1 MGRMYRGPFPWRW
14 IVFLFVL
21 GGFVVGCG
29 SGESGGGEEQR
40 ITGGSAIPD
49 SMTIVRMLE
58 SDDRF
63 STLRTALDSTGQD
76 SLLAT
81 TGPFT
86 LFAPPN
92 AAFEALPPGTIVTLL
107 ADQHSRLRTILA
119 HHVVEGRILVKDL
132 STGQTV
138 TTLYGDTLTLR
149 PGQDEVTAEGVSVLD
164 GDIEAANG
172 LIHVVERVL
181 PPPDEDSSP

>member
-1 MGRMYRGPFPWRW
+1 MGRMYRGPCACRW
-14 IVFLFVL
+14 IVFLFVI
-21 GGFVVGCG
+21 GGVVVGCG
-29 SGESGGGEEQR
+29 SGESGGDEELR
-40 ITGGSAIPD
+40 IAGGTTIPD

-76 SLLAT
+76 SLLST

-92 AAFEALPPGTIVTLL
+92 AAFEALPPGTIETLL

-119 HHVVEGRILVKDL
+119 YHVLEGRISVEDL
-132 STGQTV
+132 SAVQTV
-138 TTLYGDTLTLR
+138 TTLSGDTLTLR
-149 PGQDEVTAEGVSVLD
+149 PGQEEVTAEEVSVLD

-181 PPPDEDSSP
+181 PPPEEDSTP